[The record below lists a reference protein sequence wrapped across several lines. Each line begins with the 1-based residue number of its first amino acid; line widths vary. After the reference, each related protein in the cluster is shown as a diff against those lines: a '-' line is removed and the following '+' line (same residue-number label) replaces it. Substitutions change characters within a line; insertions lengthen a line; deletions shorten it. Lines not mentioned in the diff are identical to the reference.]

1 MTQKFN
7 FFLNEFVNDLD
18 IRHIDENDHNIIL
31 NGIFLTKIKNTK
43 IKFKT
48 LINYFNNKNINQI
61 KIEKKKFD
69 DFIRLNLPDLIYKDL
84 KSHIKIDKS
93 ISYVIERLFFHPNNS
108 IFDLN
113 LFYSQNFEKLK
124 ESEVNIYYGRN
135 ID

>member
-1 MTQKFN
+1 MEVKNMTQKFN

-61 KIEKKKFD
+61 KIEKKK
-69 DFIRLNLPDLIYKDL
+69 I
-84 KSHIKIDKS
+84 
-93 ISYVIERLFFHPNNS
+93 
-108 IFDLN
+108 
-113 LFYSQNFEKLK
+113 
-124 ESEVNIYYGRN
+124 
-135 ID
+135 